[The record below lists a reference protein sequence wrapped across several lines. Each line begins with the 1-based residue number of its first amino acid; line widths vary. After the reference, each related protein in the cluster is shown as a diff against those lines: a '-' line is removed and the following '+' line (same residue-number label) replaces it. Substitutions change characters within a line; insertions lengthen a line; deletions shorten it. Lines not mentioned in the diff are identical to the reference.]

1 MITLG
6 LDDTTENL
14 DCFCF
19 QPNLAQLNMAF
30 HQYWLASLYSD
41 VLINFQQLTF
51 GKPPG
56 ATKHKQ

>member
-1 MITLG
+1 
-6 LDDTTENL
+6 
-14 DCFCF
+14 
-19 QPNLAQLNMAF
+19 MAMQ
-30 HQYWLASLYSD
+30 QYWLASLYSD